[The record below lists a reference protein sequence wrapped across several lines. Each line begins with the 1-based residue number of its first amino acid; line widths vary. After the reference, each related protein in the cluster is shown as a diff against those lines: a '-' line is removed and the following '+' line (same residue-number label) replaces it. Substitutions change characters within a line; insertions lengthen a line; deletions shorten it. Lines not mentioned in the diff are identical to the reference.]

1 MSQITSI
8 PSFTAGALRHTHI
21 ASKEVRERV
30 LKMVQYNVFS
40 FPAALVVADFLS
52 DSGTAAMTS
61 GQWSAIMQGDES
73 YGRNDG
79 YYYFLEALRDI
90 FERGDNRLNTY
101 REYLLDF
108 NVDTYLER
116 FLKYQEGG
124 FVNGGSAQLTR
135 PNTFIVPQGRC
146 AESLLF
152 HATAAGFDRGTAHPP
167 AIISNGFFDTTSA
180 NAKAAGFSLHP
191 FSQEGCMEARHVP
204 EWRSENSFK
213 GNMNTSAAEQFL
225 STQKQ
230 RGNVALIVLTVT
242 NNTAAG
248 QPVSMENIKEVSRLS
263 QTYGVPLLLDAC
275 RFAEN
280 AMFIKLFEKNYSQ
293 TSINEIVREMFSYAD
308 GFTISLKKDGLANI
322 GGVLCLRDGGML
334 TTKYPDMGVKIRE
347 EQITRYGNDSY
358 GGMSG
363 RDLMAATVGLYE
375 GTNENYLMSRLDQ
388 VKRFAEKLS
397 EADLPV
403 ILPPGGSAIF
413 LDMDAFFQDCTRHYK
428 DFPGVG
434 FTLELLST
442 YGIRSFELGPF
453 ALEWDRSEHQDSR
466 ENATPNLVRFA
477 VPRNALTDQ
486 HLDYTVS
493 AIKELKERRHTI
505 GGARITHGKNLSLR
519 HFQSALEPI
528 PVDSMT

>member
-1 MSQITSI
+1 MTSL
-8 PSFTAGALRHTHI
+8 PSFVAGAQRHTHI
-21 ASKEVRERV
+21 VSKEIRERV
-30 LKMVQYNVFS
+30 LKSVQYNVFS
-40 FPAALVVADFLS
+40 FPAALVIADFLS

-90 FERGDNRLNTY
+90 FERGNDRLNLY
-101 REYLLDF
+101 REAFVDF
-108 NVDTYLER
+108 NADRYLER

-124 FVNGGSAQLTR
+124 FVNGGSVQLTR

-152 HATAAGFDRGTAHPP
+152 HATAAGFDQGAEYPP

-191 FSQEGCMEARHVP
+191 FSQKGCMQASHVP
-204 EWRSENSFK
+204 EWRSQNSFK
-213 GNMNTSAAEQFL
+213 GNMDTAAAEQFL
-225 STQKQ
+225 SNQKQ
-230 RGNVALIVLTVT
+230 RSEVALIVLTVT
-242 NNTAAG
+242 NNAAAG
-248 QPVSMENIKEVSRLS
+248 QPVSMANIKEVSRLS
-263 QTYGVPLLLDAC
+263 QTYGVPLILDAC

-280 AMFIKLFEKNYSQ
+280 AMFIKLFERNYSHS
-293 TSINEIVREMFSYAD
+293 SINEIIREMFSYVD

-322 GGVLCLRDGGML
+322 GGALCLRDGGML
-334 TTKYPDMGVKIRE
+334 TTKYPDMGIKIRE

-375 GTNENYLMSRLDQ
+375 GTDENYLLSRLDQ

-403 ILPPGGSAIF
+403 VLPPGGSAVF
-413 LDMDAFFQDCTRHYK
+413 LDMDAFFQDCSRPYE
-428 DFPGVG
+428 DFVGVG

-453 ALEWDRSEHQDSR
+453 ALEWDKSEHHGKG
-466 ENATPNLVRFA
+466 EKATPNLVRFA
-477 VPRNALTDQ
+477 VPRNAMTDQ

-505 GGARITHGKNLSLR
+505 GGVRITHGKNLKLR

-528 PVDSMT
+528 PVFSL